1 MVYYSTSA
9 PIFPDSGKK
18 NYSIQLRKQKSLCRE
33 QYPTEVKG
41 EQKFTFWVY
50 TLRCKLWRLGLPLGN
65 HTAEGIPASGH
76 PCRSVPLH
84 AFLVFARFICRWRTF
99 PIRPA
104 GMKPAHHEESGTPR
118 AAFMVHSA
126 SPFFHC
132 SVSTLVIEDVENSRI
147 AITRIEIP
155 HWKHNSFLI
164 SLALFYMYFIFLFL
178 CVIIKSSWGD
188 RATMRIRNTNRKR
201 VQAMLK
207 EFYESFSHREGK

>member
-65 HTAEGIPASGH
+65 IPLKEFQL
-76 PCRSVPLH
+76 PVIRVEV
-84 AFLVFARFICRWRTF
+84 FLFTLSWYSLVLFAVEEPFR
-99 PIRPA
+99 A

-132 SVSTLVIEDVENSRI
+132 SVSTLVIEDVENSCI

-155 HWKHNSFLI
+155 H
-164 SLALFYMYFIFLFL
+164 
-178 CVIIKSSWGD
+178 
-188 RATMRIRNTNRKR
+188 
-201 VQAMLK
+201 
-207 EFYESFSHREGK
+207 